1 MFTKMLMLATCL
13 SFSFFSGSVLSEDR
27 AGNSATGPIVM
38 CELPDGTTKQLPIV
52 ICQHN
57 K

>member
-1 MFTKMLMLATCL
+1 MFTKILMLATCL
-13 SFSFFSGSVLSEDR
+13 SFSFFSGSALSEDR

-52 ICQHN
+52 VCQHN